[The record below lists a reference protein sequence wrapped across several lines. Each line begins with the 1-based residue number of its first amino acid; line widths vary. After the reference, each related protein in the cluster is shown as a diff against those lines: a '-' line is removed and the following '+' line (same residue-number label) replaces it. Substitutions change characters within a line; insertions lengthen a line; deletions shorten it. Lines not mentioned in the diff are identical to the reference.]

1 MRKRWQKVMWAG
13 VAVAVV
19 AVAVMVALVV
29 HGLRNLGADDRVAPK
44 PDAPKAGAP
53 KAGAPKAGAPKAG
66 APKADAPKECLGTR
80 PVGSLPAAADG
91 SPLERVLARIDE
103 LARQQPYTAVFTGL
117 SVDED
122 RRTADVW
129 RIPST
134 AFDDEVC
141 GSAVEGVTVRLHD
154 TDVDRGTLDRL
165 SDRIADDIRRWDGT
179 FEMREVGVDERGFV
193 HVGVDDPGT
202 AGPIIE
208 KAYGES
214 DSRYI
219 RVEYVGQA
227 EPADAA

>member
-29 HGLRNLGADDRVAPK
+29 LGLRNLGADDRVAPK
-44 PDAPKAGAP
+44 PDAAKP
-53 KAGAPKAGAPKAG
+53 GAPKAG
-66 APKADAPKECLGTR
+66 APKADAPKECVGTR
-80 PVGSLPAAADG
+80 PLGSLPAADG
-91 SPLERVLARIDE
+91 SPLERVLAHIDE

-141 GSAVEGVTVRLHD
+141 GSAVEGVTVRLHA

-202 AGPIIE
+202 AAPIIE